1 MVKLKKYAKTA
12 LSVAILLLA
21 IYFIFSAYKFITIIF
36 ERERA
41 ILVLLHLQKAL
52 RNKDLPDGEIKDI
65 PLLFN
70 EKVSVF
76 IRGNK
81 YVDRW
86 GNPLDIRI
94 IKTDGSLSFTVISR
108 GDRRFPFYPSKA
120 EWDPAL
126 VISRGDRRFPFY
138 REDIGVSTK
147 KDFKPY
153 DEVNYFP

>member
-1 MVKLKKYAKTA
+1 MAKVKKYAKTA
-12 LSVAILLLA
+12 LSVAITLLA
-21 IYFIFSAYKFITIIF
+21 LYFLFSAYKFITIRF
-36 ERERA
+36 ERERD
-41 ILVLLHLQKAL
+41 IGLVYHFKKHF
-52 RNKDLPDGEIKDI
+52 RDKDLPNGEIKDI

-70 EKVSVF
+70 ERVSVF

-94 IKTDGSLSFTVISR
+94 IKTDGSLYFT
-108 GDRRFPFYPSKA
+108 
-120 EWDPAL
+120 

-138 REDIGVSTK
+138 REDIGISTK

-153 DEVNYFP
+153 DEVNYCP

>member
-1 MVKLKKYAKTA
+1 MVKVKKYAKTA
-12 LSVAILLLA
+12 LSVAISLLA
-21 IYFIFSAYKFITIIF
+21 IYFIFSAYKFITIIL

-41 ILVLLHLQKAL
+41 IGLVYHLKIHF
-52 RNKDLPDGEIKDI
+52 RDKDLPDGEIKDI

-108 GDRRFPFYPSKA
+108 GDK
-120 EWDPAL
+120 
-126 VISRGDRRFPFY
+126 RFPFY

-153 DEVNYFP
+153 DEVNYFPL